1 MEANVT
7 RDEVIDLA
15 EHIGIL
21 RDGDMWFSN
30 LKDYQDVHTQDLVEL
45 AKLAYNRGYRAC
57 MEEYR
62 KKND

>member
-1 MEANVT
+1 MT

-15 EHIGIL
+15 ERIGIL

-30 LKDYQDVHTQDLVEL
+30 QKDYQDVHTQDLVEL
-45 AKLAYNRGYRAC
+45 ALLAYNKGYRAC
-57 MEEYR
+57 LNEQR

>member
-1 MEANVT
+1 VEANVT
-7 RDEVIDLA
+7 REEVIDLA

-45 AKLAYNRGYRAC
+45 ALLAYNKGYRTC
-57 MEEYR
+57 LNEQR
-62 KKND
+62 KKDD